1 MNGFIQ
7 INHDPVKS
15 MQVTVIIPNY
25 NGRHF
30 LGKCLESIKKERVEV
45 IIVDN
50 SSSDGSVEYIR
61 EHYPDFTLIK
71 NHENL
76 GFAAAVNQGIS
87 ASKTDYVFLLNNDT
101 ELEENCISNLVR
113 CIESDENIF
122 AVSSKMIQFENRDVM
137 DDAGDAY
144 TILGWTKKVGNG
156 RSPDL
161 YNEKKEV
168 FSACAGAA
176 LYRRNIL
183 NEIGYFDENFFAY
196 LEDVDISYRAR
207 IHGYK
212 SIYCPEA
219 VVYHHG
225 SGTSGSKHNAFKI
238 KISARNNV
246 YLPYKNMPWPQLALN
261 IIFLLLGYFIKYLF
275 FLKEGYGKYYLDG
288 LKEGF
293 KSRHDINKIE
303 YNGNLSN
310 YLKIEWLLIKNT
322 VKFVF
327 L

>member
-1 MNGFIQ
+1 
-7 INHDPVKS
+7 
-15 MQVTVIIPNY
+15 MQLTVIIPNY

-30 LGKCLESIKKERVEV
+30 LKPCFKSLNRQEIPLEV
-45 IIVDN
+45 IVIDN
-50 SSSDGSVEYIR
+50 ASEDGSADYIKDK
-61 EHYPDFTLIK
+61 YPNFTLIK

-76 GFAAAVNQGIS
+76 GFAAAVNQGIQ

-101 ELEENCISNLVR
+101 ELEENCISKLVK

-144 TILGWTKKVGNG
+144 TILGWTKKLGNG

-183 NEIGYFDENFFAY
+183 KEIGYFDENFFAY
-196 LEDVDISYRAR
+196 LEDVDMSYRAR

-219 VVYHHG
+219 VVYHHS
-225 SGTSGSKHNAFKI
+225 SGTSGSKHNAFKV
-238 KISARNNV
+238 KISARNSV

-261 IIFLLLGYFIKYLF
+261 FIFLLTGYLIKYIF
-275 FLKEGYGKYYLDG
+275 FLRKGYGRDYLDG

-293 KSRHDINKIE
+293 NSRHDVDKIKYNNNLINYVKV
-303 YNGNLSN
+303 
-310 YLKIEWLLIKNT
+310 EWLLIKNT

>member
-1 MNGFIQ
+1 MN
-7 INHDPVKS
+7 VS
-15 MQVTVIIPNY
+15 VIIPNY
-25 NGRHF
+25 NGEKF
-30 LGKCLESIKKERVEV
+30 LEACLKALKNQKNIFEV

-50 SSSDGSVEYIR
+50 ASSDSSVNYIKNT
-61 EHYPDFTLIK
+61 HPDFTLII
-71 NHENL
+71 NEENL
-76 GFAAAVNQGIS
+76 GFAAAVNQGIQ

-101 ELEENCISNLVR
+101 ELEENCISKLVK
-113 CIESDENIF
+113 CIETDENIF

-137 DDAGDAY
+137 DDAGDEY

-156 RSPDL
+156 RSLDL
-161 YNEKKEV
+161 YNKKREV

-176 LYRRNIL
+176 LYRRSIL
-183 NEIGYFDENFFAY
+183 KEIGYFDENFFAY
-196 LEDVDISYRAR
+196 LEDIDISYRAR
-207 IHGYK
+207 IQGYK

-225 SGTSGSKHNAFKI
+225 SGTSGSKHNAFKV
-238 KISARNNV
+238 KISARNSV

-261 IIFLLLGYFIKYLF
+261 LIFLLLGYFIKYLF
-275 FLKEGYGKYYLDG
+275 FLRKGYGRDYLDG

-293 KSRHDINKIE
+293 NSRHDVDKIKYNNNLINYVKV
-303 YNGNLSN
+303 
-310 YLKIEWLLIKNT
+310 EWFLIKNT

>member
-1 MNGFIQ
+1 MK
-7 INHDPVKS
+7 VS
-15 MQVTVIIPNY
+15 VIIPNY
-25 NGRHF
+25 NGKNF
-30 LGKCLESIKKERVEV
+30 LRNCLKTLKNQKCEFQV
-45 IIVDN
+45 IIIDNASSDN
-50 SSSDGSVEYIR
+50 SVNY
-61 EHYPDFTLIK
+61 IK
-71 NHENL
+71 NNYPEFNIITNDENL

-122 AVSSKMIQFENRDVM
+122 AVSSKMIQFENRDLM

-144 TILGWTKKVGNG
+144 TLLGWTKKLGNG

-161 YNEKKEV
+161 YNKKREV

-176 LYRRNIL
+176 LYKRNLL

-225 SGTSGSKHNAFKI
+225 SGTSGSKHNAFKV

-261 IIFLLLGYFIKYLF
+261 ILFLLLGYFIKYLF

-293 KSRHDINKIE
+293 KSRQDINKIK
-303 YNGNLSN
+303 YKGNLIN
-310 YLKIEWLLIKNT
+310 YMKIEWLLIKNT

>member
-1 MNGFIQ
+1 MK
-7 INHDPVKS
+7 VS
-15 MQVTVIIPNY
+15 VIIPNY
-25 NGRHF
+25 NGENF
-30 LGKCLESIKKERVEV
+30 LRNCLKTLKNQKCEFQV
-45 IIVDN
+45 IIIDNASSDN
-50 SSSDGSVEYIR
+50 SVNY
-61 EHYPDFTLIK
+61 IK
-71 NHENL
+71 NNYPEFNIITNDENL
-76 GFAAAVNQGIS
+76 GFAAAVNQGIR

-113 CIESDENIF
+113 CIETDENIF
-122 AVSSKMIQFENRDVM
+122 AVSSKMIQFENRDLM

-161 YNEKKEV
+161 YNKKREV

-225 SGTSGSKHNAFKI
+225 SGTSGSKHNTFKV

-275 FLKEGYGKYYLDG
+275 FLKKGYGNDYLDG

-293 KSRHDINKIE
+293 KSRHNIDKIK
-303 YNGNLSN
+303 YKGNLIN
-310 YLKIEWLLIKNT
+310 YVKIEWLLIKNT